1 MIIKQLYLW
10 RANSSWTWKSEKTFA
25 IVLISF
31 ACSGLMAALTYWGL
45 SIFGPWYQGSIQV
58 CFFSWLAAIAQQ
70 FYFWSRYSRYV
81 HLERSNRMSVR
92 TGEIISNSWIKKWWN
107 TRKYAKEN
115 LLNAKNRE
123 REIALGFAG
132 EIKKFTGGKLLP

>member
-10 RANSSWTWKSEKTFA
+10 HTNSDWLWKTEKFFA
-25 IVLISF
+25 IILISF
-31 ACSGLMAALTYWGL
+31 ACAGITGAFTYWGL
-45 SIFGPWYQGSIQV
+45 SIFGPWFQGSTQVWFFTWITAFIQQ
-58 CFFSWLAAIAQQ
+58 I
-70 FYFWSRYSRYV
+70 YFWTRYSRYI
-81 HLERSNRMSVR
+81 HLVRTNRMSTH
-92 TGEIISNSWIKKWWN
+92 TGEITTNGFIKKWWS

-132 EIKKFTGGKLLP
+132 EIKKVTGGHKLL